1 MLGPKLEDGKSMK
14 IIQTCVGSNMSLC
27 QCQNLQKTA
36 VMSSP
41 NMFFSAQ
48 HSVFGTSRPG
58 PLMSTHQKSTSSWC
72 FMPQY
77 TPVKRNILHLWISK
91 CQSYTDSRFA
101 EFLQALLASI
111 HTGLIPHL
119 CHLLFLPR
127 VVHLAHF
134 PATAVSLRFRKKCR

>member
-1 MLGPKLEDGKSMK
+1 MM
-14 IIQTCVGSNMSLC
+14 
-27 QCQNLQKTA
+27 
-36 VMSSP
+36 
-41 NMFFSAQ
+41 
-48 HSVFGTSRPG
+48 
-58 PLMSTHQKSTSSWC
+58 

-91 CQSYTDSRFA
+91 CQSYADSRFA
-101 EFLQALLASI
+101 EFLPALLASI

-134 PATAVSLRFRKKCR
+134 PATAVSLRFRKNVGNAIPALNKQHATLVNSRKQLKTHSKTVDSNRLRDTQSEGSCASPPPTCSRPRFSVCTLWLQPCHNS